1 MKTKLMNKF
10 EIKSEIKLNYGI
22 KYNVK
27 NLYYNCRDWV
37 MSWPDNLMSF
47 SHNYFSSYENLPS
60 NLLST

>member
-27 NLYYNCRDWV
+27 NLYYNCKETELCHDLTI
-37 MSWPDNLMSF
+37 S
-47 SHNYFSSYENLPS
+47 
-60 NLLST
+60 